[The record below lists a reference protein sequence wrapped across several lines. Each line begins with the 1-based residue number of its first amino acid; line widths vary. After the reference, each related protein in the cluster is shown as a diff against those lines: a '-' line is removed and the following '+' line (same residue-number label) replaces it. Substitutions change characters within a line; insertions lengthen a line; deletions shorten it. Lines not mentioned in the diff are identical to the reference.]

1 MLADLV
7 VLSDDI
13 LDGTLATFTRAR
25 PVLTIMG
32 GRDTYRDPAL
42 R

>member
-7 VLSDDI
+7 VLSEPIVGVAPDAI
-13 LDGTLATFTRAR
+13 VRAR
-25 PVLTIMG
+25 SVLTIMG
-32 GRDTYRDPAL
+32 GRDTYRT